1 MLNALRRVAAFFL
14 SVTLCVNLAA
24 CSGDANAGNQTINPD
39 DMAVIRRQAEG
50 FEEARER
57 LPDLAQLVDDQNWV
71 FTRNLIHGPMQ
82 KVGQEM
88 EYINIRLLKQDQQAA
103 NRLAKNLKKALENL
117 DEGAKQQNSNRMESA
132 YSEVVQAFSDYAEI
146 IPPEALS

>member
-14 SVTLCVNLAA
+14 SVTLCFSLAA
-24 CSGDANAGNQTINPD
+24 CSGDANAGNQTISPD
-39 DMAVIRRQAEG
+39 EMAVIRRQAEG

-82 KVGQEM
+82 EVGKEM
-88 EYINIRLLKQDQQAA
+88 EYINIRLPRKDQQAA
-103 NRLAKNLKKALENL
+103 NRLAKNLKNAFEDL
-117 DEGAKQQNSNRMESA
+117 DEGAKQQNASRMQSA
-132 YSEVVQAFSDYAEI
+132 YANVVQGFADYAEV
-146 IPPEALS
+146 IPSQALS